1 VQRVFNG
8 FPGKHFLARQ
18 EDHTE
23 GPDNDQAG
31 SGHLAVGVPCVL
43 DQCTVLP
50 RFGSSIHRFSAL
62 CARNAEMLRG
72 YLVGTMTKQFDV
84 IAIGTGSAASGVTS
98 RCRESGWQ
106 VAIVDS
112 RPFGG
117 TCALRGCDPKKVLIG
132 AAEAIDWTRRMKG
145 KGIQAAKLQIDW
157 PELMRF
163 KRSFTEPIPKR
174 REDGF
179 AKAGIAA
186 FHGRARFIGPTTVEV
201 GKETLEGRY
210 VVIAAG
216 ERPADL
222 EIPGTEHL
230 TTSDQFLELTELPRK
245 ILFIGGG
252 YIAFEFA
259 HLATRAGSQVTILN
273 RGPRPL
279 SRFDPDLVDQLT
291 EGTRELGIDIHL
303 GTEAIGI
310 EKNSARLSVRALALG
325 KTITFQAD
333 MVVHAAGRVPEI
345 NDLNLDGAG
354 IEWEKRGVRV
364 NEFLQSV
371 SIPTVY
377 AAGDSAA
384 SGGPPLAPVASYE
397 GLIVAA
403 NLLKGNHQKPNY
415 LGIPSVVFT
424 IPPLSAVGLS
434 ERGAR
439 EQNLKFRV
447 KGDMTSTWYSS
458 RRVAEICSGYKV
470 LVEEDSDRIL
480 GAHILGPEADEVIN
494 LFAVAIRSRM
504 RATELQHMLFAY
516 PTSGS
521 NITRMI

>member
-1 VQRVFNG
+1 
-8 FPGKHFLARQ
+8 
-18 EDHTE
+18 
-23 GPDNDQAG
+23 
-31 SGHLAVGVPCVL
+31 
-43 DQCTVLP
+43 
-50 RFGSSIHRFSAL
+50 
-62 CARNAEMLRG
+62 
-72 YLVGTMTKQFDV
+72 MTRKVDV
-84 IAIGTGSAASGVTS
+84 IAIGTGSAASTVAA
-98 RCRESGWQ
+98 RCREAGWE

-117 TCALRGCDPKKVLIG
+117 TCALRGCDPKKVLVG
-132 AAEAIDWTRRMKG
+132 AAEAVDWTRRMKG
-145 KGIQAAKLQIDW
+145 KGIRAEELQIDW

-163 KRSFTEPIPKR
+163 KRSFTEPVPKR

-179 AKAGIAA
+179 AKAGVAA
-186 FHGRARFIGPTTVEV
+186 FHGRARFAGPTIVQV
-201 GKETLEGRY
+201 GEEILEGRH

-216 ERPADL
+216 MVPADL
-222 EIPGTEHL
+222 KIPGAEHL
-230 TTSDQFLELTELPRK
+230 TTSDQFLELNELPRT

-259 HLATRAGSQVTILN
+259 HVAARVGAQVTVLD

-279 SRFDPDLVDQLT
+279 ALFDPDLVDQLV
-291 EGTRELGIDIHL
+291 ERTRELGIDVRL

-310 EKNSARLSVRALALG
+310 EKNSNQLTVRALARG
-325 KTITFQAD
+325 ETDTFQAE

-345 NDLNLDGAG
+345 NDLNLGAAG

-371 SIPTVY
+371 SNPIVY
-377 AAGDSAA
+377 AAGDAAA

-397 GLIVAA
+397 GQIVAA
-403 NLLKGNHQKPNY
+403 NLLKGNHQRPNY

-424 IPPLSAVGLS
+424 IPPLAAVGLS

-447 KGDMTSTWYSS
+447 KMEMTSTWYSS
-458 RRVAEICSGYKV
+458 RRVAETYSGYKV
-470 LVEEDSDRIL
+470 LVEEGTDRIL
-480 GAHILGPEADEVIN
+480 GAHILGSEAGEVIN
-494 LFAVAIRSRM
+494 LFALAIRSGM
-504 RATELQHMLFAY
+504 GATDLKHMLFAY

-521 NITRMI
+521 NMARML